1 MANESVATASS
12 QEARAA
18 DTHGSA
24 LGGGRHGAPR
34 ARAVLGGLIESDDEF
49 CLQLDVPA
57 KARER
62 WDVELLA
69 AWGHAQNEYVCDRRC
84 RRKQH
89 VIEAPSQRNSQ
100 RVTPRCD
107 AQIWHLDDLCA
118 GRRTLW
124 GERQRHGRSAS
135 PLVSE
140 H

>member
-1 MANESVATASS
+1 VANQAAPRAPLITVTNESVATASS

-89 VIEAPSQRNSQ
+89 VIEAPKPTKLATSDS
-100 RVTPRCD
+100 
-107 AQIWHLDDLCA
+107 
-118 GRRTLW
+118 TL
-124 GERQRHGRSAS
+124 
-135 PLVSE
+135 
-140 H
+140 